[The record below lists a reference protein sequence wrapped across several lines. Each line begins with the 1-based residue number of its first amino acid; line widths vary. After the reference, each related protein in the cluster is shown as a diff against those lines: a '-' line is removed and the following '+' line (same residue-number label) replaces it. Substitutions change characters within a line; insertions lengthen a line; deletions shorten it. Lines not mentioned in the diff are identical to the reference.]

1 MTNCIVCKNEIGLYL
16 RVNNEGISF
25 CSDECSEGAANSPDD
40 RDHPYID
47 DYDAI
52 RWEYIACTNLY
63 DSEAGEEEIEA
74 LQERIE
80 SALDEFWE
88 YTALE
93 GGDGMFAREIYRYWQ
108 ELEELGE
115 KIRLG
120 RDC

>member
-1 MTNCIVCKNEIGLYL
+1 MTKCIECKKKIGLYL
-16 RVNNEGISF
+16 RVNNEGIPF
-25 CSDECSEGAANSPDD
+25 CSDECYEGVDNSPDD

-52 RWEYIACTNLY
+52 RWEYIACTNQY

-93 GGDGMFAREIYRYWQ
+93 GGDGVFSREIYRYYWQ

-115 KIRLG
+115 RIRLG
-120 RDC
+120 